1 MKVLNRIGVTV
12 FTRSSVHCADRMTA
26 IQSSY
31 RGEVS
36 AKNKGVV
43 KMYYLERIK
52 PEFSKD
58 EMGLMPNGKFW
69 EVYG

>member
-1 MKVLNRIGVTV
+1 MESSGTQGRINISYSTYEVV
-12 FTRSSVHCADRMTA
+12 KDFFICE
-26 IQSSY
+26 Y